1 MRLRTSFLV
10 AAAFF
15 AGARHSAARCE
26 AIVGARLPRS
36 TAMTPEVVLDDPRH
50 VMEPEERL
58 HYQWFLNDA
67 LADAAGEVQAARGTR
82 PVLPPSVLARI
93 VDQGDS
99 FLVTFYARD
108 DLGHAKVLG
117 GGDAFGR
124 DDLQRAAC
132 VAAAV
137 AVGLPAPG
145 VGPTPVEGRGYV
157 GAAGLAPALRSFT
170 GIVEAA
176 AVDARASRF
185 RGLMQLSLGTT
196 HAYAF
201 AGGVQLSLW
210 ENAARGRFF
219 GVAQVSLRQNGAGTF
234 GGLLQLTLGLNI
246 ANSGFA
252 FARVGGMN
260 GNGMGTETA
269 DASMDR
275 AVFLLDAALLNLS
288 YMRPLE
294 GIAIA
299 AMNWS
304 HSGARVG
311 VQVGGY
317 NKADYSIDA
326 GMQVGVYNSVGH
338 AFRGG
343 VQIGIANVV
352 GRGPRL
358 ILASSQSLWDGP
370 LPDDWDVRSFHG
382 ALQVGLYNDV
392 LLDFA
397 GLELGGVNRVGV
409 LRGAQLGGVV
419 NAVRDAAYGLQLAA
433 VNVAH
438 EVGGVQIGVVNVAGR
453 LRGIQVGVV
462 NVAAHG
468 GLPVSV
474 GLNVGW

>member
-1 MRLRTSFLV
+1 M
-10 AAAFF
+10 
-15 AGARHSAARCE
+15 HSVE
-26 AIVGARLPRS
+26 TISSARLASRRRSRSACPPRRR
-36 TAMTPEVVLDDPRH
+36 A
-50 VMEPEERL
+50 
-58 HYQWFLNDA
+58 
-67 LADAAGEVQAARGTR
+67 
-82 PVLPPSVLARI
+82 
-93 VDQGDS
+93 
-99 FLVTFYARD
+99 YAR
-108 DLGHAKVLG
+108 
-117 GGDAFGR
+117 
-124 DDLQRAAC
+124 
-132 VAAAV
+132 
-137 AVGLPAPG
+137 
-145 VGPTPVEGRGYV
+145 RGSRV
-157 GAAGLAPALRSFT
+157 RRRRGAAPALRSFT

-201 AGGVQLSLW
+201 AGGVQLSLA

-269 DASMDR
+269 DVFMDR

-299 AMNWS
+299 AMNWFY
-304 HSGARVG
+304 SGVRGVG

-352 GRGPRL
+352 GRGPRRIPRL
-358 ILASSQSLWDGP
+358 QPILVVDGP

-397 GLELGGVNRVGV
+397 GLELGGLNRVGV